1 MHTYVSRELRPSL
14 RCGLFS
20 AAGARARADL
30 DLIIVKMAAE
40 VEGQFAGV
48 EVVLQQ
54 EETRAFADGR
64 ELGPGLLSVEER

>member
-1 MHTYVSRELRPSL
+1 
-14 RCGLFS
+14 
-20 AAGARARADL
+20 
-30 DLIIVKMAAE
+30 MAAE